1 MIQATNISKR
11 YKSGRGEV
19 NALADVSFSID
30 AGLTLAVVGK
40 SGSGKTTLLNC
51 VGGLE
56 IPDTGSINCFG
67 IDIHTLGRRDISLF
81 QRKNMGFVF
90 QAGNLLSY
98 LTVFE
103 NIAFPLFLNKVP
115 AKERIR
121 RVTELLERI
130 GLVQAGAAAPHELSG
145 GEMQR
150 VAFARSIAHSP
161 KLLLADEPTASLD
174 SETAED
180 LVRLMTDIGRN
191 QGCTIL
197 LSTHDPEIVK
207 LGDETLNL
215 HDGMAAESVKLF

>member
-1 MIQATNISKR
+1 MIQATNISKQ
-11 YKSGRGEV
+11 YQSGRGMV
-19 NALADVSFSID
+19 NALTGVSFSID

-56 IPDTGSINCFG
+56 KPDAGSINCFG
-67 IDIHTLGRRDISLF
+67 TDLHTLGRRGVSLF
-81 QRKNMGFVF
+81 QRKNVGFVF
-90 QAGNLLSY
+90 QSGNLLSY

-103 NIAFPLFLNKVP
+103 NIAFPLFLNK
-115 AKERIR
+115 ATARNRTR
-121 RVTELLERI
+121 RVAELLERI
-130 GLVQAGAAAPHELSG
+130 GLPEAGAAAPHELSG

-150 VAFARSIAHSP
+150 VAFARAIAHSP
-161 KLLLADEPTASLD
+161 RLLLADEPTASLD

-180 LVRLMTDIGRN
+180 LVRLMTGIGRD

-207 LGDETLNL
+207 LGDVTLNL
-215 HDGMAAESVKLF
+215 RDGKVFHS

>member
-11 YKSGRGEV
+11 YQSGQGEV
-19 NALADVSFSID
+19 NALRDVSFSIS

-51 VGGLE
+51 AGGLE
-56 IPDTGSINCFG
+56 KPDAGAINCFG
-67 IDIHTLGRRDISLF
+67 TDIHTLGRRGVSFF
-81 QRKNMGFVF
+81 QRENVGFVF
-90 QAGNLLSY
+90 QSGNLLSY

-115 AKERIR
+115 AQDRTR
-121 RVTELLERI
+121 RVTELLDKI
-130 GLVQAGAAAPHELSG
+130 GLPRAGAAVPHELSG

-150 VAFARSIAHSP
+150 VAFARAIAHSP
-161 KLLLADEPTASLD
+161 RLLLADEPTASLD
-174 SETAED
+174 SETAQA
-180 LVRLMTDIGRN
+180 LVRMMTDIGRN
-191 QGCTIL
+191 QECTIL

-215 HDGMAAESVKLF
+215 HDGRVKDK